1 MSAQTE
7 TCPPMNPLATPV
19 YPKKRKGTPH
29 RSPKAITSDSEL
41 TAVFIKFPFIAYTH
55 NALDPNSTATT
66 TTTAIKPKKQV
77 RLNLDASSSEP
88 DSTRKFLSERGVAF
102 AAPRLA
108 SGSTETSDQSSSS
121 AAAASLSSSSKI
133 SIKAHV
139 RFVGDS
145 FHGSNRYWW
154 TRATRPSPALSTSSS
169 DVGSPTGQ
177 DDVKDGEY
185 DSSSNVREPSGLD
198 RSPQSA
204 GRGRGGRGRGG
215 RGRGRGGRGRGGW
228 AKKL

>member
-7 TCPPMNPLATPV
+7 SCPPMNTLASPV
-19 YPKKRKGTPH
+19 SPKKRKGTPY
-29 RSPKAITSDSEL
+29 RSPKATTSDSEL

-55 NALDPNSTATT
+55 DALLDPNNAATT
-66 TTTAIKPKKQV
+66 AVKPKKQV
-77 RLNLDASSSEP
+77 RLNLDPSSSQP
-88 DSTRKFLSERGVAF
+88 DSTRKFLSERGAF

-108 SGSTETSDQSSSS
+108 SGSTETSDQSSLS
-121 AAAASLSSSSKI
+121 AASLSSSKI

-154 TRATRPSPALSTSSS
+154 TRATRRSPALSTSSS
-169 DVGSPTGQ
+169 DAGSPTGQ

>member
-7 TCPPMNPLATPV
+7 NCPPMNPLATPNS
-19 YPKKRKGTPH
+19 PKKRKGTPY
-29 RSPKAITSDSEL
+29 RSPKAITTNDSEL
-41 TAVFIKFPFIAYTH
+41 TAVFIKFPFITYTH
-55 NALDPNSTATT
+55 DTIDPNNIAATK
-66 TTTAIKPKKQV
+66 AKKQV
-77 RLNLDASSSEP
+77 RLDLDPASEP
-88 DSTRKFLSERGVAF
+88 DSTRKFLSEREAPF
-102 AAPRLA
+102 TAPRLA
-108 SGSTETSDQSSSS
+108 SGSTETSDPSSLSTAATASSLQAASKSSSV
-121 AAAASLSSSSKI
+121 
-133 SIKAHV
+133 KAQV

-169 DVGSPTGQ
+169 DAGSPTGQ

-185 DSSSNVREPSGLD
+185 DSSSNTREPSGLD
-198 RSPQSA
+198 RSPQSS